1 MDIRGSEGIL
11 FSIMKCQWHKLY
23 KITVQSCRLVMTF
36 LFQHRHSVLRVESDA
51 HPLTM
56 HCMFCIDVIIVQ

>member
-1 MDIRGSEGIL
+1 MDIRGSKGIL

-23 KITVQSCRLVMTF
+23 KITVPSCQLVMTF
-36 LFQHRHSVLRVESDA
+36 LFQHRRYVCVELDA